1 MRSPNVQ
8 PKQCS
13 SNNSWALD
21 ICCDDDY
28 GGGGRGGGRGGSG
41 GGDEF
46 EKIRVMCPSDKC
58 DCCLKA
64 IKETNIYYKAF
75 LRQTCRSLKM

>member
-13 SNNSWALD
+13 LNNSCALN

-28 GGGGRGGGRGGSG
+28 SGGSG
-41 GGDEF
+41 GRDEF
-46 EKIRVMCPSDKC
+46 EEIRVMCPSDKC
-58 DCCLKA
+58 DCCLEA
-64 IKETNIYYKAF
+64 VKETNIYYNAF
-75 LRQTCRSLKM
+75 LRQTCKSFKM